1 MLFIFTDGV
10 SELRKHDGTF
20 INMED
25 IKEMIREARDQHPQD
40 IVQYIYEAL
49 TRMRNQN
56 YKDDL
61 TMFIIKNK
69 SDN

>member
-1 MLFIFTDGV
+1 MD
-10 SELRKHDGTF
+10 
-20 INMED
+20 D

-49 TRMRNQN
+49 TRIRNQS

-69 SDN
+69 SAN

>member
-1 MLFIFTDGV
+1 MHRAQPSVQAV
-10 SELRKHDGTF
+10 SRL
-20 INMED
+20 NS
-25 IKEMIREARDQHPQD
+25 QD